1 MEWDGDPDGVRHQ
14 VERALQ
20 QDEWRSQRM
29 RPFDWY
35 TVADKKQA
43 VQELQAEYWAGW
55 RILVQHYRRIGK
67 PDEANQLLSEM
78 QQRLSLLQD
87 DPSSRLFWPA
97 AAILLE
103 LYSQGRQPEKIRETL
118 AQIEASRGAGPDR
131 KGMGKLSQL
140 KIRYG
145 LK

>member
-1 MEWDGDPDGVRHQ
+1 
-14 VERALQ
+14 
-20 QDEWRSQRM
+20 M

-55 RILVQHYRRIGK
+55 RVLVQHYRRIGK
-67 PDEANQLLSEM
+67 PNEANQLLSEM
-78 QQRLSLLQD
+78 QQRLSRLQD
-87 DPSSRLFWPA
+87 DPSSKLFWPA

-118 AQIEASRGAGPDR
+118 AQIEASRGAGTDR